1 MNNFNIEKDMSDKLS
16 SIKEENLRLNK
27 DIGFLRTV
35 KNNII
40 YLKKL
45 KLRKYLR
52 RLKQENPDKKI
63 VILPHVMR
71 YYDIMKQRPQQ
82 IADEFA
88 KKDDI
93 LYFYLTDEIEE
104 PFIRK
109 ISDNLYLLSDAETLT
124 SVFNKYIL
132 HMYANCST
140 HYFDLL
146 KVMEV
151 LSNGNK
157 VIYEFIDALDAG
169 LLNVSEEI
177 LLRHNYLL
185 NREDVPVF
193 CTARVLYDEV
203 INNYRKQNV
212 HLTSNGVRYEDFNN
226 ELKKEIPDNI
236 KKLIKKGNKIITYYG
251 AIAKWVDYELIEKL
265 AKHNKNYHIVMIGK
279 NYYHEVEE
287 LEKVSNIHFLGPVEY
302 KKLINYGY
310 YSDVLIIPFLINDI
324 TKATSPVKVFEYM
337 AMEKPIVITALPECK
352 KYKSINI
359 ANNHDEFIKMVDK
372 SVKKDLTAKE
382 KKLMKKE
389 ALENTWEQKT
399 NEIYREI

>member
-1 MNNFNIEKDMSDKLS
+1 MNNLLREKEVMDKLTS
-16 SIKEENLRLNK
+16 LKEENVRLNQN
-27 DIGFLRTV
+27 IGFLRTI
-35 KNNII
+35 KNNIN

-45 KLRKYLR
+45 KLRKYLIK
-52 RLKQENPDKKI
+52 LKKENEGKK
-63 VILPHVMR
+63 VIIFPHVMR

-88 KKDDI
+88 KKNDI
-93 LYFYLTDEIEE
+93 LYFYLTDDIEE
-104 PFIRK
+104 SFIRK
-109 ISDNLYLLSDAETLT
+109 ISENLYLLSDSDTLT
-124 SVFNKYIL
+124 SVFDKYIL

-157 VIYEFIDALDAG
+157 IIYEYIDALDAG

-203 INNYRKQNV
+203 INNYRKKNV

-226 ELKKEIPDNI
+226 DNKKNIPDDI
-236 KKLIKKGNKIITYYG
+236 KKIIKKGNKIITYYG
-251 AIAKWVDYELIEKL
+251 AIAKWVDYELIEKI

-324 TKATSPVKVFEYM
+324 TKATSPVKIFEYM
-337 AMEKPIVITALPECK
+337 AMEKPIVITKLPECK

-359 ANNHDEFIKMVDK
+359 ANNHDEFIQMVDK
-372 SVKKDLTAKE
+372 SVKKALTIKE
-382 KKLMKKE
+382 KQIMKKE